1 MSEIFKTNI
10 QFSQYSRQSPKRVNF
25 ILRKTSGN
33 NIRSIISVTENTSL
47 RGLNQLLY
55 NCLCYCLRFGVD
67 MKFLVNAFDMRFHCV
82 NANIASRRNHF
93 ITIAGN

>member
-10 QFSQYSRQSPKRVNF
+10 QFNQYSRQSPKRVNF

-33 NIRSIISVTENTSL
+33 NIRSIISITEYQFDGRL
-47 RGLNQLLY
+47 DQLLY

-82 NANIASRRNHF
+82 NANIASRRYHF